1 MFENEDDP
9 GLVAVAGEL
18 RRLIKRLTQPS
29 ASDGGTMQ
37 EQQAGSHGNL
47 GRSSIAGQAKEIRN
61 TFENSGNVAIQA
73 GHQIIHGSININQ
86 SVLGCILCL
95 PKPSDVNVCATE
107 MSPTY
112 SSYYHTL
119 LEQHPTV
126 TMVSTTLFASP
137 THGSMSSGR

>member
-1 MFENEDDP
+1 MFEDEDGP
-9 GLVAVAGEL
+9 GLVAGVGEL

-29 ASDGGTMQ
+29 VSDRGTMQ

-47 GRSSIAGQAKEIRN
+47 GRGSIAGQAKEIWN

-73 GHQIIHGSININQ
+73 GHQIIHGSINISQ

-95 PKPSDVNVCATE
+95 PKPSNVNVCLTE

-119 LEQHPTV
+119 LGQHPTV

-137 THGSMSSGR
+137 THGSISSSR